1 MGVEIERRFL
11 LREGATLPD
20 SDRVLHMRQAYLVNS
35 EGLSVRVRV
44 INDTEAFL
52 TIKRI
57 TPGGNIAVRDEFE
70 YAIPVEDAVQ
80 MMDFSTLGS
89 VKKQRHVLR
98 AGDVTW
104 EIDFFEEANEGLIM
118 AEVELPSYDTPV
130 DLPEWV
136 GREVSDDPAYLSSN
150 LAVRP
155 YTTWTQN
162 EDPAL

>member
-35 EGLSVRVRV
+35 EGLSVRIRV
-44 INDTEAFL
+44 INDTKAFL

-70 YAIPVEDAVQ
+70 YEIPVDDALQ
-80 MMDFSTLGS
+80 MMRFSALGS
-89 VKKQRHVLR
+89 VKKQRHVFKI
-98 AGDVTW
+98 GEVTW
-104 EIDFFEEANEGLIM
+104 EVDFFEDENEGLIM
-118 AEVELPSYDTPV
+118 AEVELPSFDTPV
-130 DLPEWV
+130 DLPEWI

-150 LAVRP
+150 LAIHP
-155 YTTWTQN
+155 YTSW
-162 EDPAL
+162 AKK

>member
-35 EGLSVRVRV
+35 EGLSVRIRV
-44 INDTEAFL
+44 INDTKAFL

-70 YAIPVEDAVQ
+70 YEIPVDDALQ
-80 MMDFSTLGS
+80 MMRFSALGA
-89 VKKQRHVLR
+89 VKKQRHVFKI
-98 AGDVTW
+98 GEVTW
-104 EIDFFEEANEGLIM
+104 EVDFFEDENEGLIM
-118 AEVELPSYDTPV
+118 AEVELPSFDTPV
-130 DLPEWV
+130 DLPEWI

-150 LAVRP
+150 LAIHP
-155 YTTWTQN
+155 YTSW
-162 EDPAL
+162 AKK

>member
-35 EGLSVRVRV
+35 EGLSVRIRV
-44 INDTEAFL
+44 INDTKAFL

-70 YAIPVEDAVQ
+70 YEIPVDDALQ
-80 MMDFSTLGS
+80 MMRFSALGS
-89 VKKQRHVLR
+89 VKKQRHVFKI
-98 AGDVTW
+98 GEVTW
-104 EIDFFEEANEGLIM
+104 EVDFFEDENEGLIM
-118 AEVELPSYDTPV
+118 AEVELPSFDTPV
-130 DLPEWV
+130 DLPEWI

-150 LAVRP
+150 LAIHP
-155 YTTWTQN
+155 YTS
-162 EDPAL
+162 